1 MASQTLSSSVN
12 WIQFPGFPGLYYNV
26 LEVDPD
32 DRFVQLLMMFE
43 PGVQCIPHR
52 HIGPVQTLVLE
63 GEHLIYEVDDPSK
76 LTDRR
81 PAGSYST
88 HSGDESHIEGGG
100 DEGGGD
106 ELLLAGVPR
115 KMHFFRGTPA
125 DVQAEGGGDEG
136 AVILLSMESKD
147 GQIWETYND
156 QLQVDRVSVTEDF
169 RRGLRKQAAQG

>member
-1 MASQTLSSSVN
+1 MASQTISSSVN

-63 GEHLIYEVDDPSK
+63 GEHLIYEIDDPSK

-88 HSGDESHIEGGG
+88 HSGDEAHI
-100 DEGGGD
+100 
-106 ELLLAGVPR
+106 
-115 KMHFFRGTPA
+115 
-125 DVQAEGGGDEG
+125 EGGGDEG
-136 AVILLSMESKD
+136 AVILLSMESKN

-169 RRGLRKQAAQG
+169 RRGLRKQAAQD

>member
-63 GEHLIYEVDDPSK
+63 GEHLIYEVDDLQS
-76 LTDRR
+76 
-81 PAGSYST
+81 SQ
-88 HSGDESHIEGGG
+88 I
-100 DEGGGD
+100 
-106 ELLLAGVPR
+106 GVP
-115 KMHFFRGTPA
+115 
-125 DVQAEGGGDEG
+125 QAATQLTAATSPTSRGGDEG
-136 AVILLSMESKD
+136 AVILLSMESKMVRS
-147 GQIWETYND
+147 GRHTTTTFKS
-156 QLQVDRVSVTEDF
+156 LGF
-169 RRGLRKQAAQG
+169 RSQRTSGAAC